1 THRSSHPSR
10 KRHRHLTR
18 HQYQPMSLDPEV
30 LAPDPPPYASCRAPH
45 SSRSSRMAGWNPWD
59 ESDIDWEWEGIAR
72 RGNRKPSL
80 DDYDRW
86 SLQAGSLAADKT
98 GRNHF

>member
-1 THRSSHPSR
+1 V
-10 KRHRHLTR
+10 
-18 HQYQPMSLDPEV
+18 D
-30 LAPDPPPYASCRAPH
+30 RAPWEEGD
-45 SSRSSRMAGWNPWD
+45 A
-59 ESDIDWEWEGIAR
+59 DWEWEGIAR

-86 SLQAGSLAADKT
+86 SQQAGSLAGDKI

>member
-1 THRSSHPSR
+1 
-10 KRHRHLTR
+10 
-18 HQYQPMSLDPEV
+18 
-30 LAPDPPPYASCRAPH
+30 
-45 SSRSSRMAGWNPWD
+45 MAGWNPWD